1 MSNGHNVAMS
11 LMLATYATPPE
22 TVKVQSVK
30 VKADK
35 PPMRKLRT
43 VESLPSNGGNTTPK
57 MVTTIPLPVKDS
69 LDARAFLL
77 AMRTAGQRCTA
88 DGKVYTDPAH
98 IRNDQII
105 AIAGFIGWDNSLDFG
120 TQDSTA
126 RLKAT
131 SDLHPMP
138 ATPAFRRIN
147 NSIVGYVS
155 GMPNET
161 AKRLGDLQG
170 RERLAVDTMSE
181 HVKLAKEATNDQ
193 DKGMHE
199 ALAQVE
205 EERLVQ
211 IRKDLLDLL

>member
-1 MSNGHNVAMS
+1 MSNGHNVALS
-11 LMLATYATPPE
+11 LMLATYATSPE
-22 TVKVQSVK
+22 TVKVETVK
-30 VKADK
+30 VKTDK
-35 PPMRKLRT
+35 PPMRKLRA
-43 VESLPSNGGNTTPK
+43 VESLPSNGGNTAPK
-57 MVTTIPLPVKDS
+57 MSVTIPLPAKGEHTAKS
-69 LDARAFLL
+69 FLRA
-77 AMRTAGQRCTA
+77 MITAGQRCTVE
-88 DGKVYTDPAH
+88 GKVYTDPAH
-98 IRNDQII
+98 VRNDQIR
-105 AIAGFIGWDNSLDFG
+105 AIAGYIGWDNSLDFG

-126 RLKAT
+126 RIQAT
-131 SDLHPMP
+131 SELHPMP

-155 GMPNET
+155 GLPNET

-170 RERLAVDTMSE
+170 RERLAVDTLAE

-211 IRKDLLDLL
+211 IRKDLADLL